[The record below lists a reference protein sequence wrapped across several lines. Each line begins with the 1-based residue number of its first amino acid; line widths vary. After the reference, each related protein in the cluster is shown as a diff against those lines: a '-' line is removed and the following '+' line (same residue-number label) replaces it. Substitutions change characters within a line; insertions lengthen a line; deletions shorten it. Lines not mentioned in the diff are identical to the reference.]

1 MDKTM
6 SKFDELVTNPYYV
19 YFTMGV
25 GLPIGGYAAG
35 QGNQLGWLLLVALH
49 IYLISLC
56 VNSTFRNKA

>member
-6 SKFDELVTNPYYV
+6 SKLDELVTNPYYV
-19 YFTMGV
+19 YLTLGV
-25 GLPIGGYAAG
+25 AMPISGYYAG
-35 QGNQLGWLLLVALH
+35 QGSQISWLTIVALH